1 MSDEAD
7 SMLLDGDEDQD
18 GATGR
23 ARGADGEGQ
32 RGVRIPHA
40 VESVPAI
47 RQILHEDLT
56 ERGID
61 PVIIGEAQTVAS
73 ELVANAVKHAKAL
86 GDGCVR
92 IRWKVKGGTVEVEV
106 SDGGGPTTVRPVPPS
121 PWANSGRGLR
131 IVRSLAHEWGVQDD
145 KNGRT
150 VWAALGGPSRRRR
163 L

>member
-1 MSDEAD
+1 MDTIQAPGARRHLEAD
-7 SMLLDGDEDQD
+7 
-18 GATGR
+18 
-23 ARGADGEGQ
+23 GQ
-32 RGVRIPHA
+32 RSVRIPYA
-40 VESVPAI
+40 VESVPLI
-47 RQILHEDLT
+47 RTVLTEDLVG
-56 ERGID
+56 RGVD
-61 PVIIGEAQTVAS
+61 PGIVAEAETVAS

-92 IRWKVKGGTVEVEV
+92 VRWKVKSGTVEVEV
-106 SDGGGPTTVRPVPPS
+106 SDGGGPTLVRPMPPS